1 MEKEIRDMNVK
12 ELKAL
17 AKERGIKRYYWL
29 RKAQLI
35 ESLET
40 ETPPT
45 EAPETEIMEAPEN
58 EIMEAP
64 ENEIMEAPEN
74 EIMEAPENEIME
86 APETEIM
93 EAPETEIMEAPETE
107 IMEAPETEIMEAPE
121 TEIMEAPETEIME
134 APETEIME
142 APETE
147 IMEAPETEIMDEPV
161 PEIMDEPVP
170 EIKKP
175 VLSPDK
181 MENISRVSSL
191 VGLAKKQADL
201 VQKAINKFADWLI
214 NYIPEPIRR
223 TVNTRVEKL
232 KKEIKEIL
240 ENKKKLS
247 RQEVNTTGESSTAQ
261 EVFTNKTEI
270 KLVENGGRVKVYKT
284 TGNLNFDLT
293 DKIMEKITPIIETRT
308 KVIHA
313 FSCVI
318 YRGQGE
324 IIEYS
329 KTFKAPPGTFS
340 SLDDIKE
347 YIRQCE
353 QKRLDLEDAETW
365 SKAYLPATATYNSKG
380 VYEGR
385 VRFTSV
391 STKIILSNEPL
402 LGCGPLPKWLADK
415 KCVYAIDKIDDN
427 LCFWRCLV
435 IHQRIMK
442 GEKRPEEKTNRDA
455 LKLARDFYKRPNLKR
470 ENVCPTRLVDFENIA
485 KQFKVNIR
493 LFEPKRNDDKT
504 AWRLVFGKNQFKK
517 NLPCVDIGLFVY
529 EDHDE
534 KQAEK
539 DNRYLRQ
546 GHCFFIKDIEL
557 LTKTWECVGC
567 RQRFNRHD
575 NYNRHVTGGTC
586 GGGKTKLIC
595 PGEKF
600 ERIMNSTE
608 KVFYGGNKKFSYAA
622 CQWIEKQ
629 SELIGRHIH
638 HALCGH
644 GGEYYVYLYAGK
656 EKDSR
661 AREIPVDGYEPKSNT
676 IFQYHGC
683 KWHGCP
689 CQKRKER
696 NSLEEELIA
705 EERSA
710 DQRYAKTIELE
721 KKMKEQGFKIVSVWE
736 CEKPELKKKR
746 FCKKFRPYP
755 YFIVYDFEAICQKIN
770 EKQTD
775 ELTITAKHIPVSVA
789 INDNLTKKPSFIV
802 EEDPKELIK
811 KFVVE
816 LIKRASEIEETV
828 CLSNSVLGVYKKF
841 NEDDKGEQYG
851 GYLINEARVKLS
863 KETAKSYVNWVKQV
877 PVFGFNSGRYD
888 INMIKEYFVEN
899 LTSLSDVNVAKKESS
914 YMFLSTPNFKF
925 LDIKNFLAPGLS
937 YDAWCRAYGCELQK
951 LAFPYEWFDSFE
963 KLNHIG
969 PVKYEEF
976 YSSLKGGIT
985 ISQEEYQNFCD
996 EFHKRGCVTMKDWL
1010 KEYNLA
1016 DVEPFIEALEKTREQ
1031 YYPDEIDLLKDAVSI
1046 PGISMTYVL
1055 NKALKMKK
1063 KSDPD
1068 LFAPGDPCKCKCKND
1083 CKKVGCEKCKEIRD
1097 NCKICTK
1104 NEAYEMLT
1112 TGMIGGP
1119 SIVFC
1124 RHAEAGVSKIRSHI
1138 YSRSDSKA
1146 GAKLSE
1152 DAKTCRS
1159 VLGLDANSLYLFCSG
1174 QEMPCGKEKV
1184 FKCNPDEQD
1193 EIIQNVLNDG
1203 LFGFFEVDIEVP
1215 EQKRKRFSEFCPLFV
1230 ISEVSED
1237 QIPQHMKDYKI
1248 NTGRKMIK
1256 NNKKLLGVMKAE
1268 KILLYSPLLKWYL
1281 NHGLQVTKIHRYI
1294 SYTSGRPFK
1303 WFPEEVSSARRAAD
1317 LDKNKKQLGDTAKL
1331 KGNSFYGK
1339 MIENLEKHISTKF
1352 TTDEKLIDKIFRSP
1366 FFEDLEE
1373 INAGVFEVR
1382 QRKRQVTI
1390 TRPYQCGIAVY
1401 QLAKLR
1407 MLEFYYD
1414 FLDKFCDR
1422 RDFELIQM
1430 DTDSFYMALSANDF
1444 DDIIKP
1450 EMKELYKEEKKNW
1463 LVTDEY
1469 SKRVPGLFKPEF
1481 QEKRMIALTS
1491 KCYYADSGGDEGIKK
1506 FSCKGV
1512 SRRQNEMN
1520 WERYRKALSGSL
1532 DKARNIGFRKRYN
1545 HIVTYEQS
1553 KLGLSAY
1560 YDKRIVHEDGIHTS
1574 CL

>member
-1 MEKEIRDMNVK
+1 MNVK

-45 EAPETEIMEAPEN
+45 
-58 EIMEAP
+58 
-64 ENEIMEAPEN
+64 
-74 EIMEAPENEIME
+74 E

-134 APETEIME
+134 AP
-142 APETE
+142 
-147 IMEAPETEIMDEPV
+147 
-161 PEIMDEPVP
+161 VP

-175 VLSPDK
+175 VLLPTK
-181 MENISRVSSL
+181 MENISTVSSL

-214 NYIPEPIRR
+214 NYIPAPIRR

-232 KKEIKEIL
+232 KKQIKEIL

-340 SLDDIKE
+340 SLADIKE

-365 SKAYLPATATYNSKG
+365 SKAYLPATATYASKG

-427 LCFWRCLV
+427 LCFWRCLA

-470 ENVCPTRLVDFENIA
+470 GDVKPTRLVDFENIA

-493 LFEPKRNDDKT
+493 LFEPKRNEDKT

-539 DNRYLRQ
+539 DNRYSRQ

-567 RQRFNRHD
+567 RQRFDRHD

-600 ERIMNSTE
+600 ECIMNSTE

-656 EKDSR
+656 EKNSH

-689 CQKRKER
+689 CRKER
-696 NSLEEELIA
+696 NSLEEERIA
-705 EERSA
+705 E
-710 DQRYAKTIELE
+710 QRYTKTIELE

-775 ELTITAKHIPVSVA
+775 ELEITAKHIPVSVA

-802 EEDPKELIK
+802 EEDPKKLIK

-816 LIKRASEIEETV
+816 LLKRARQIEETV
-828 CLSNSVLGVYKKF
+828 WLSNPVLGVYKKF
-841 NEDDKGEQYG
+841 NEDDQGEQYG

-899 LTSLSDVNVAKKESS
+899 LTSLSDVNVAKKENS

-951 LAFPYEWFDSFE
+951 LSFPYEWFDSFK

-1068 LFAPGDPCKCKCKND
+1068 LFAPGEPCKCECSSYD
-1083 CKKVGCEKCKEIRD
+1083 CQKKGCEKCKEIRD
-1097 NCKICTK
+1097 NCEICTK

-1138 YSRSDSKA
+1138 YRE
-1146 GAKLSE
+1146 E

-1159 VLGLDANSLYLFCSG
+1159 VQGLDANSLYLFCSG

-1184 FKCNPDEQD
+1184 FHCDPAEKN
-1193 EIIQNVLNDG
+1193 EIIQNVLNDK

-1230 ISEVSED
+1230 ISEVPED
-1237 QIPQHMKDYKI
+1237 QTPQHMKDYKI

-1256 NNKKLLGVMKAE
+1256 NNKKLLGVMKTE
-1268 KILLYSPLLKWYL
+1268 KILIYSPLLKWYL

-1303 WFPEEVSSARRAAD
+1303 WFPEEVSSARREAD
-1317 LDKNKKQLGDTAKL
+1317 NDKNKKQLGDTAKL

-1352 TTDEKLIDKIFRSP
+1352 TTDEKLIDEIFRSP

-1373 INAGVFEVR
+1373 INEGVFEVR
-1382 QRKRQVTI
+1382 QRKRKVTI

-1401 QLAKLR
+1401 QLAKLK

-1444 DDIIKP
+1444 DEIIKP

-1469 SKRVPGLFKPEF
+1469 SKRVPGLFKAEF
-1481 QEKRMIALTS
+1481 QGKRMIALTS
-1491 KCYYADSGGDEGIKK
+1491 KCYFADSGKDEGVKK

-1512 SRRQNEMN
+1512 SRRQNKMN
-1520 WERYRKALSGSL
+1520 WERYKNALFGSL
-1532 DKARNIGFRKRYN
+1532 DKARNIGFRKRDN

>member
-1 MEKEIRDMNVK
+1 
-12 ELKAL
+12 
-17 AKERGIKRYYWL
+17 
-29 RKAQLI
+29 
-35 ESLET
+35 
-40 ETPPT
+40 
-45 EAPETEIMEAPEN
+45 
-58 EIMEAP
+58 
-64 ENEIMEAPEN
+64 
-74 EIMEAPENEIME
+74 
-86 APETEIM
+86 
-93 EAPETEIMEAPETE
+93 
-107 IMEAPETEIMEAPE
+107 
-121 TEIMEAPETEIME
+121 
-134 APETEIME
+134 
-142 APETE
+142 
-147 IMEAPETEIMDEPV
+147 
-161 PEIMDEPVP
+161 
-170 EIKKP
+170 
-175 VLSPDK
+175 
-181 MENISRVSSL
+181 MENIISYFKKQVDS
-191 VGLAKKQADL
+191 AKKAISKYAGQVINL
-201 VQKAINKFADWLI
+201 V
-214 NYIPEPIRR
+214 PEPIRR
-223 TVNTRVEKL
+223 TVNTFTGNLMTK
-232 KKEIKEIL
+232 INGIF
-240 ENKKKLS
+240 ENKKKLPPNAVEES
-247 RQEVNTTGESSTAQ
+247 SPQQEVVTNKTEIKSTPNETGESSTAK
-261 EVFTNKTEI
+261 EVVTNKTEI

-442 GEKRPEEKTNRDA
+442 GKKRPEEDTNRDA
-455 LKLARDFYKRPNLKR
+455 LKLARDFYRKPNLKR
-470 ENVCPTRLVDFENIA
+470 EYVKPTRLVDFENIA

-493 LFEPKRNDDKT
+493 LFEPVENNDKT
-504 AWRLVFGKNQFKK
+504 VWKLVFGKNQFKK

-529 EDHDE
+529 EDHDA

-539 DNRYLRQ
+539 DNRDSRQ

-557 LTKTWECVGC
+557 LTKLWECSEC
-567 RQRFNRHD
+567 NQRFNDHR
-575 NYNRHVTGGTC
+575 NYNRHLTSGTC
-586 GGGKTKLIC
+586 DGGKTKLLC

-600 ERIMNSTE
+600 EKIMNSSE
-608 KVFYGGNKKFSYAA
+608 KVFYGGNTNFSYAA

-629 SELIGRHIH
+629 SELIGKHIH

-644 GGEYYVYLYAGK
+644 GGEFYAEMLITGEACDK
-656 EKDSR
+656 N
-661 AREIPVDGYEPKSNT
+661 IPVDGYEPESKT
-676 IFQYHGC
+676 IFQYYGC

-689 CQKRKER
+689 CQKER
-696 NSLEEELIA
+696 NSLDEE
-705 EERSA
+705 
-710 DQRYAKTIELE
+710 RYAKTIDLQERME
-721 KKMKEQGFKIVSVWE
+721 DQGFKIVSVWE
-736 CEKPELKKKR
+736 CEKPELKKTR
-746 FCKKFRPYP
+746 FKKEFRPYP
-755 YFIVYDFEAICQKIN
+755 YFIVYDFEAILEKMN
-770 EKQTD
+770 EAQTE
-775 ELTITAKHIPVSVA
+775 ELTITSRHVPVSVA
-789 INDNLTKKPSFIV
+789 INDNLTNEPSFYAG
-802 EEDPKELIK
+802 EDP
-811 KFVVE
+811 
-816 LIKRASEIEETV
+816 A
-828 CLSNSVLGVYKKF
+828 
-841 NEDDKGEQYG
+841 
-851 GYLINEARVKLS
+851 YLINDFMADLVERQEKIADEVRSLYPWPESSTIDESDESEKLIKAEAHLPKKVKNLW
-863 KETAKSYVNWVKQV
+863 KTWVNQV

-888 INMIKEYFVEN
+888 INMIKEYFVKN
-899 LTSLSDVNVAKKESS
+899 LAEISNVNVAKKENS
-914 YMFLSTPNFKF
+914 YMFLSTPKFKF
-925 LDIKNFLAPGLS
+925 LDIKSYLAPGLS
-937 YDAWCRAYGCELQK
+937 YAAWCRAYGTELQK
-951 LAFPYEWFDSFE
+951 LVFPYEWLDSFE
-963 KLNHIG
+963 KLNHKG
-969 PVKYEEF
+969 PVKYEDF
-976 YSSLKGGIT
+976 YSSLKGGET
-985 ISQEEYQNFCD
+985 ISQEQYQNFCE
-996 EFHKRGCVTMKDWL
+996 EFRKRGCETMEDWL
-1010 KEYNLA
+1010 EEYNLA
-1016 DVEPFIEALEKTREQ
+1016 DVKPFINALEKTREQ

-1046 PGISMTYVL
+1046 PGISMNYVL

-1063 KSDPD
+1063 KSEPD
-1068 LFAPGDPCKCKCKND
+1068 LFAPGDPCKCKCKVDCEKFPCEGCKQTRKD
-1083 CKKVGCEKCKEIRD
+1083 CKIH
-1097 NCKICTK
+1097 TK
-1104 NEAYEMLT
+1104 NEAYEILT
-1112 TGMIGGP
+1112 TGMVGGP

-1124 RHAEAGVSKIRSHI
+1124 RYAEAGVSQIRSHI
-1138 YSRSDSKA
+1138 YSRA
-1146 GAKLSE
+1146 
-1152 DAKTCRS
+1152 DAKICRS
-1159 VLGLDANSLYLFCSG
+1159 VQGLDANSLYLFCSG
-1174 QEMPCGKEKV
+1174 QEIPCGKEKV
-1184 FKCNPDEQD
+1184 FHCDPEEKDKL
-1193 EIIQNVLNDG
+1193 IQNVLNDK
-1203 LFGFFEVDIEVP
+1203 LFRFFEVDIEVP
-1215 EQKRKRFSEFCPLFV
+1215 EQKRKRFSEFCPLF
-1230 ISEVSED
+1230 ILDEVPEE
-1237 QIPQHMKDYKI
+1237 QIPQHMKDYQI
-1248 NTGRKMIK
+1248 NTGRKKIK

-1268 KILLYSPLLKWYL
+1268 KILIYSPLLKWYL

-1303 WFPEEVSSARRAAD
+1303 WFPEEVSSARRDAD
-1317 LDKNKKQLGDTAKL
+1317 NDKNKKQLGDTAKL

-1382 QRKRQVTI
+1382 QRKRQETI

-1469 SKRVPGLFKPEF
+1469 SKRVPGLFKAEF
-1481 QEKRMIALTS
+1481 QGKRMIALTS
-1491 KCYYADSGGDEGIKK
+1491 KCYFADSGGEAGAKLGGDEGIKK

-1512 SRRQNEMN
+1512 SRRQNKMN
-1520 WERYRKALSGSL
+1520 WERYRKALFGSL
-1532 DKARNIGFRKRYN
+1532 DKARNIGFRKRDN

>member
-45 EAPETEIMEAPEN
+45 EAPETEIMEAPE
-58 EIMEAP
+58 
-64 ENEIMEAPEN
+64 
-74 EIMEAPENEIME
+74 
-86 APETEIM
+86 TEIM

-121 TEIMEAPETEIME
+121 TEIMEAPETEIMDE
-134 APETEIME
+134 PV
-142 APETE
+142 P
-147 IMEAPETEIMDEPV
+147 EIMDEPV

-493 LFEPKRNDDKT
+493 LFEPKRNEDKT

-656 EKDSR
+656 EKGSR

-746 FCKKFRPYP
+746 FCRKFRPYP

-828 CLSNSVLGVYKKF
+828 WLSNPVLGVYKKF

-851 GYLINEARVKLS
+851 GYLINEAGVKLS

-899 LTSLSDVNVAKKESS
+899 LTSLSDVNVAKKENS

-1055 NKALKMKK
+1055 NKALKIKK

-1068 LFAPGDPCKCKCKND
+1068 LFAPGDPCKCKCKVD
-1083 CKKVGCEKCKEIRD
+1083 CQKKGCEKCKEIRD

-1138 YSRSDSKA
+1138 YRE
-1146 GAKLSE
+1146 E

-1159 VLGLDANSLYLFCSG
+1159 VLGLDSNSLYLFCSG

-1193 EIIQNVLNDG
+1193 EIIQNVLNDE

-1230 ISEVSED
+1230 ISEVSEE

-1303 WFPEEVSSARRAAD
+1303 WFPEEVSSARRDAD
-1317 LDKNKKQLGDTAKL
+1317 QDKNKKQLGDTAKL
-1331 KGNSFYGK
+1331 KGNSFYGQ

-1469 SKRVPGLFKPEF
+1469 SKRVPGLFKAEF
-1481 QEKRMIALTS
+1481 QGKRMIALTS
-1491 KCYYADSGGDEGIKK
+1491 KCYFADSGRDEGIKK

-1512 SRRQNEMN
+1512 SRRQNKMN
-1520 WERYRKALSGSL
+1520 WDRYKNALFGSL
-1532 DKARNIGFRKRYN
+1532 DKARNIGFRKRDN

>member
-1 MEKEIRDMNVK
+1 MEKEIKDMNVK

-45 EAPETEIMEAPEN
+45 EAPENEIMEAPEN

-86 APETEIM
+86 APENEIM
-93 EAPETEIMEAPETE
+93 EAP
-107 IMEAPETEIMEAPE
+107 
-121 TEIMEAPETEIME
+121 
-134 APETEIME
+134 
-142 APETE
+142 
-147 IMEAPETEIMDEPV
+147 V
-161 PEIMDEPVP
+161 PEV
-170 EIKKP
+170 KKP
-175 VLSPDK
+175 VLLPTK
-181 MENISRVSSL
+181 MENISTVSSL

-201 VQKAINKFADWLI
+201 VQKAITKFADWLI
-214 NYIPEPIRR
+214 NYIPAPIRR

-232 KKEIKEIL
+232 KKQIKEIL
-240 ENKKKLS
+240 ENKKKLY

-340 SLDDIKE
+340 SLADIKE

-365 SKAYLPATATYNSKG
+365 SKAYLPATATYASKG

-427 LCFWRCLV
+427 LCLWRCLV

-442 GEKRPEEKTNRDA
+442 GKKRPEEDTNREA
-455 LKLARDFYKRPNLKR
+455 LKLARDFYRIPNLKR
-470 ENVCPTRLVDFENIA
+470 EDVKPTRLVDFENIA

-493 LFEPKRNDDKT
+493 LFEPKRNEDKT
-504 AWRLVFGKNQFKK
+504 EWRLVFGKNQFKK

-534 KQAEK
+534 DEDEK
-539 DNRYLRQ
+539 DNRYSRQ

-644 GGEYYVYLYAGK
+644 GGEYYVHLYAGK
-656 EKDSR
+656 EKNSH

-696 NSLEEELIA
+696 NSLEEEI
-705 EERSA
+705 SA

-775 ELTITAKHIPVSVA
+775 ELEITAKHIPVSVA

-802 EEDPKELIK
+802 EEDPKKLIK

-816 LIKRASEIEETV
+816 LLKRARQIEETV
-828 CLSNSVLGVYKKF
+828 WLSNPVLGVYKKF
-841 NEDDKGEQYG
+841 NEDDQGEQYG
-851 GYLINEARVKLS
+851 GYLINEAMVKLS

-899 LTSLSDVNVAKKESS
+899 LTSLSDVNVAKKENS

-925 LDIKNFLAPGLS
+925 LDIKSYLAPGLS

-951 LAFPYEWFDSFE
+951 LSFPYEWFDSFK

-985 ISQEEYQNFCD
+985 ISQEEYRNFCD

-1068 LFAPGDPCKCKCKND
+1068 LFAPGEPCKCECSSDD
-1083 CKKVGCEKCKEIRD
+1083 CQKKGCEKCKEIRD
-1097 NCKICTK
+1097 NCEICTK

-1138 YSRSDSKA
+1138 YRE
-1146 GAKLSE
+1146 E

-1159 VLGLDANSLYLFCSG
+1159 VQGLDANSLYLFCSG

-1184 FKCNPDEQD
+1184 FHCDPAEKN
-1193 EIIQNVLNDG
+1193 EIIQNVLNDK

-1230 ISEVSED
+1230 ISEVPED

-1256 NNKKLLGVMKAE
+1256 NNKKLLGVMKTE
-1268 KILLYSPLLKWYL
+1268 KILIYSPLLKWYL

-1303 WFPEEVSSARRAAD
+1303 WFPEEVSSARREAD
-1317 LDKNKKQLGDTAKL
+1317 NDKNKKQLGDTAKL

-1339 MIENLEKHISTKF
+1339 MIENL
-1352 TTDEKLIDKIFRSP
+1352 
-1366 FFEDLEE
+1366 
-1373 INAGVFEVR
+1373 
-1382 QRKRQVTI
+1382 
-1390 TRPYQCGIAVY
+1390 
-1401 QLAKLR
+1401 
-1407 MLEFYYD
+1407 
-1414 FLDKFCDR
+1414 
-1422 RDFELIQM
+1422 
-1430 DTDSFYMALSANDF
+1430 
-1444 DDIIKP
+1444 
-1450 EMKELYKEEKKNW
+1450 
-1463 LVTDEY
+1463 
-1469 SKRVPGLFKPEF
+1469 
-1481 QEKRMIALTS
+1481 
-1491 KCYYADSGGDEGIKK
+1491 
-1506 FSCKGV
+1506 
-1512 SRRQNEMN
+1512 
-1520 WERYRKALSGSL
+1520 
-1532 DKARNIGFRKRYN
+1532 
-1545 HIVTYEQS
+1545 
-1553 KLGLSAY
+1553 
-1560 YDKRIVHEDGIHTS
+1560 
-1574 CL
+1574 

>member
-45 EAPETEIMEAPEN
+45 EAPETEIMDEPVP
-58 EIMEAP
+58 EIMDEP
-64 ENEIMEAPEN
+64 VP
-74 EIMEAPENEIME
+74 EIME

-93 EAPETEIMEAPETE
+93 EA
-107 IMEAPETEIMEAPE
+107 
-121 TEIMEAPETEIME
+121 
-134 APETEIME
+134 
-142 APETE
+142 
-147 IMEAPETEIMDEPV
+147 PV

-175 VLSPDK
+175 VLSPTK

-191 VGLAKKQADL
+191 VGLGKKRADL
-201 VQKAINKFADWLI
+201 AKKAINKFAEWLI

-247 RQEVNTTGESSTAQ
+247 QQEVNKTGESSTAK
-261 EVFTNKTEI
+261 EVVTNKTEI

-365 SKAYLPATATYNSKG
+365 SKAYLPATATYASKG

-470 ENVCPTRLVDFENIA
+470 GDIKPTRLVDFENIA

-493 LFEPKRNDDKT
+493 LFEPRENEDKT

-586 GGGKTKLIC
+586 SGGKTKLIC

-689 CQKRKER
+689 CRKER

-705 EERSA
+705 E
-710 DQRYAKTIELE
+710 QRYAKTIELE

-755 YFIVYDFEAICQKIN
+755 YFIVDDFEAICQKIN

-775 ELTITAKHIPVSVA
+775 ELEITAKHIPVSVA
-789 INDNLTKKPSFIV
+789 INDNLTKKTF
-802 EEDPKELIK
+802 
-811 KFVVE
+811 FY
-816 LIKRASEIEETV
+816 
-828 CLSNSVLGVYKKF
+828 C
-841 NEDDKGEQYG
+841 
-851 GYLINEARVKLS
+851 
-863 KETAKSYVNWVKQV
+863 
-877 PVFGFNSGRYD
+877 GR
-888 INMIKEYFVEN
+888 
-899 LTSLSDVNVAKKESS
+899 
-914 YMFLSTPNFKF
+914 
-925 LDIKNFLAPGLS
+925 
-937 YDAWCRAYGCELQK
+937 
-951 LAFPYEWFDSFE
+951 
-963 KLNHIG
+963 
-969 PVKYEEF
+969 
-976 YSSLKGGIT
+976 
-985 ISQEEYQNFCD
+985 
-996 EFHKRGCVTMKDWL
+996 
-1010 KEYNLA
+1010 
-1016 DVEPFIEALEKTREQ
+1016 
-1031 YYPDEIDLLKDAVSI
+1031 
-1046 PGISMTYVL
+1046 
-1055 NKALKMKK
+1055 
-1063 KSDPD
+1063 
-1068 LFAPGDPCKCKCKND
+1068 
-1083 CKKVGCEKCKEIRD
+1083 
-1097 NCKICTK
+1097 
-1104 NEAYEMLT
+1104 
-1112 TGMIGGP
+1112 
-1119 SIVFC
+1119 
-1124 RHAEAGVSKIRSHI
+1124 
-1138 YSRSDSKA
+1138 
-1146 GAKLSE
+1146 
-1152 DAKTCRS
+1152 
-1159 VLGLDANSLYLFCSG
+1159 
-1174 QEMPCGKEKV
+1174 
-1184 FKCNPDEQD
+1184 
-1193 EIIQNVLNDG
+1193 
-1203 LFGFFEVDIEVP
+1203 
-1215 EQKRKRFSEFCPLFV
+1215 
-1230 ISEVSED
+1230 
-1237 QIPQHMKDYKI
+1237 
-1248 NTGRKMIK
+1248 
-1256 NNKKLLGVMKAE
+1256 
-1268 KILLYSPLLKWYL
+1268 
-1281 NHGLQVTKIHRYI
+1281 
-1294 SYTSGRPFK
+1294 RP
-1303 WFPEEVSSARRAAD
+1303 
-1317 LDKNKKQLGDTAKL
+1317 
-1331 KGNSFYGK
+1331 
-1339 MIENLEKHISTKF
+1339 
-1352 TTDEKLIDKIFRSP
+1352 
-1366 FFEDLEE
+1366 
-1373 INAGVFEVR
+1373 
-1382 QRKRQVTI
+1382 
-1390 TRPYQCGIAVY
+1390 
-1401 QLAKLR
+1401 
-1407 MLEFYYD
+1407 
-1414 FLDKFCDR
+1414 
-1422 RDFELIQM
+1422 
-1430 DTDSFYMALSANDF
+1430 
-1444 DDIIKP
+1444 
-1450 EMKELYKEEKKNW
+1450 
-1463 LVTDEY
+1463 
-1469 SKRVPGLFKPEF
+1469 
-1481 QEKRMIALTS
+1481 
-1491 KCYYADSGGDEGIKK
+1491 
-1506 FSCKGV
+1506 
-1512 SRRQNEMN
+1512 
-1520 WERYRKALSGSL
+1520 
-1532 DKARNIGFRKRYN
+1532 
-1545 HIVTYEQS
+1545 
-1553 KLGLSAY
+1553 
-1560 YDKRIVHEDGIHTS
+1560 
-1574 CL
+1574 

>member
-1 MEKEIRDMNVK
+1 MENKIRDMNVK

-45 EAPETEIMEAPEN
+45 EAPEN

-64 ENEIMEAPEN
+64 ET

-86 APETEIM
+86 APETEIT
-93 EAPETEIMEAPETE
+93 EAPETEIMEA
-107 IMEAPETEIMEAPE
+107 
-121 TEIMEAPETEIME
+121 
-134 APETEIME
+134 
-142 APETE
+142 
-147 IMEAPETEIMDEPV
+147 
-161 PEIMDEPVP
+161 PVP

-175 VLSPDK
+175 VLSPTK
-181 MENISRVSSL
+181 MENISTVSSL

-214 NYIPEPIRR
+214 NYIPAPIRR

-232 KKEIKEIL
+232 KKQIKEIL

-270 KLVENGGRVKVYKT
+270 KLDENGGRVKVYKT

-340 SLDDIKE
+340 SLADIKE

-365 SKAYLPATATYNSKG
+365 SKAYLPATATFNSKG

-427 LCFWRCLV
+427 LCLWRCLV

-442 GEKRPEEKTNRDA
+442 GKKRPEEDTNREA
-455 LKLARDFYKRPNLKR
+455 LKLARDFYRIPNLKR
-470 ENVCPTRLVDFENIA
+470 EDVKPTRLVDFENIA

-493 LFEPKRNDDKT
+493 LFEPKRNEDKT
-504 AWRLVFGKNQFKK
+504 EWRLVFGKNQFKK

-534 KQAEK
+534 DEDEE
-539 DNRYLRQ
+539 DNRYSRQ

-567 RQRFNRHD
+567 RQRFNGHD

-656 EKDSR
+656 EKNSH

-696 NSLEEELIA
+696 NSLEEALIA
-705 EERSA
+705 EERIA
-710 DQRYAKTIELE
+710 EQRYAKTIELE

-775 ELTITAKHIPVSVA
+775 ELEITAKHIPVSVA

-802 EEDPKELIK
+802 EEDPKKLIK

-816 LIKRASEIEETV
+816 LLKRARQIEETV
-828 CLSNSVLGVYKKF
+828 WLSNPVLGVYKKF
-841 NEDDKGEQYG
+841 NEDDQGEQYG
-851 GYLINEARVKLS
+851 GYLINEAMVKLS

-899 LTSLSDVNVAKKESS
+899 LTSLSDVNVAKKENS

-925 LDIKNFLAPGLS
+925 LDIKSYLAPGLS

-951 LAFPYEWFDSFE
+951 LSFPYEWFDSFK

-985 ISQEEYQNFCD
+985 ISQEEYRNFCD

-1068 LFAPGDPCKCKCKND
+1068 LFAPGEPCKCECSSDD
-1083 CKKVGCEKCKEIRD
+1083 CQKKGCEKCKEIRD
-1097 NCKICTK
+1097 NCEICTK

-1138 YSRSDSKA
+1138 YRE
-1146 GAKLSE
+1146 E

-1159 VLGLDANSLYLFCSG
+1159 VQGLDANSLYLFCSG

-1184 FKCNPDEQD
+1184 FHCDPAEKN
-1193 EIIQNVLNDG
+1193 EIIQNVLNDK

-1230 ISEVSED
+1230 ISEVPED

-1256 NNKKLLGVMKAE
+1256 NNKKLLGVMKTE
-1268 KILLYSPLLKWYL
+1268 KILIYSPLLKWYL

-1303 WFPEEVSSARRAAD
+1303 WFPEEVSSARREAD
-1317 LDKNKKQLGDTAKL
+1317 NDKNKKQLGDTAKL

-1373 INAGVFEVR
+1373 IN
-1382 QRKRQVTI
+1382 
-1390 TRPYQCGIAVY
+1390 
-1401 QLAKLR
+1401 
-1407 MLEFYYD
+1407 
-1414 FLDKFCDR
+1414 
-1422 RDFELIQM
+1422 
-1430 DTDSFYMALSANDF
+1430 
-1444 DDIIKP
+1444 
-1450 EMKELYKEEKKNW
+1450 
-1463 LVTDEY
+1463 
-1469 SKRVPGLFKPEF
+1469 
-1481 QEKRMIALTS
+1481 
-1491 KCYYADSGGDEGIKK
+1491 EG
-1506 FSCKGV
+1506 
-1512 SRRQNEMN
+1512 
-1520 WERYRKALSGSL
+1520 
-1532 DKARNIGFRKRYN
+1532 
-1545 HIVTYEQS
+1545 
-1553 KLGLSAY
+1553 
-1560 YDKRIVHEDGIHTS
+1560 RI
-1574 CL
+1574 

>member
-29 RKAQLI
+29 RKAQLL

-45 EAPETEIMEAPEN
+45 
-58 EIMEAP
+58 
-64 ENEIMEAPEN
+64 EAPEN

-93 EAPETEIMEAPETE
+93 EAPETEITEAPETE
-107 IMEAPETEIMEAPE
+107 IMEAPETEIMEAP
-121 TEIMEAPETEIME
+121 
-134 APETEIME
+134 
-142 APETE
+142 
-147 IMEAPETEIMDEPV
+147 
-161 PEIMDEPVP
+161 VP

-175 VLSPDK
+175 VLLPTK
-181 MENISRVSSL
+181 MENISTVSSL

-214 NYIPEPIRR
+214 NYIPAPIRR

-232 KKEIKEIL
+232 KKQIKEIL

-365 SKAYLPATATYNSKG
+365 SKAYLPATATFNSKG

-427 LCFWRCLV
+427 LCLWRCLV

-442 GEKRPEEKTNRDA
+442 GKKRPEEDTNREA
-455 LKLARDFYKRPNLKR
+455 LKLARDFYRIPNLKR
-470 ENVCPTRLVDFENIA
+470 EDVKPTRLVDFENIA

-493 LFEPKRNDDKT
+493 LFEPAKESETAKESKTEEESKTAKESKT

-534 KQAEK
+534 DEDEK
-539 DNRYLRQ
+539 DNRYSRQ

-629 SELIGRHIH
+629 SELTGRHIH

-644 GGEYYVYLYAGK
+644 GGEYYVHLYAGK
-656 EKDSR
+656 EKNSH

-696 NSLEEELIA
+696 NSLEEEI
-705 EERSA
+705 SA

-775 ELTITAKHIPVSVA
+775 ELEITAKHIPVSVA

-802 EEDPKELIK
+802 EEDPKKLNK

-816 LIKRASEIEETV
+816 LLKRAREIEEKV
-828 CLSNSVLGVYKKF
+828 ESANYVLGVRRKM
-841 NEDDKGEQYG
+841 NEDDQGDQYG
-851 GYLINEARVKLS
+851 GYLINEASVKLS

-899 LTSLSDVNVAKKESS
+899 LTSLSDVNVAKKENS

-951 LAFPYEWFDSFE
+951 LAFPYEWFDSFK

-996 EFHKRGCVTMKDWL
+996 EFHKRGCVTMKDLL

-1055 NKALKMKK
+1055 NKALKRKK
-1063 KSDPD
+1063 YSEPD
-1068 LFAPGDPCKCKCKND
+1068 LFAPGEPCKCECSSDD
-1083 CKKVGCEKCKEIRD
+1083 CQKKGCEKCKEIRD
-1097 NCKICTK
+1097 NCEICTK

-1138 YSRSDSKA
+1138 YSE
-1146 GAKLSE
+1146 E

-1159 VLGLDANSLYLFCSG
+1159 VQGLDANSLYLFCSG

-1184 FKCNPDEQD
+1184 FKCNPEEKN
-1193 EIIQNVLNDG
+1193 EIIQNVLNDK
-1203 LFGFFEVDIEVP
+1203 LFGFSEVDIEVP

-1230 ISEVSED
+1230 ISEVPEE

-1248 NTGRKMIK
+1248 NTGRKKIK
-1256 NNKKLLGVMKAE
+1256 NNKKLLGVMKTE

-1281 NHGLQVTKIHRYI
+1281 NHGLKVTKIHRYI

-1303 WFPEEVSSARRAAD
+1303 WFPEEVSSARRDAD
-1317 LDKNKKQLGDTAKL
+1317 NDKNKKQLGDTAKL

-1373 INAGVFEVR
+1373 INEGVFEVR
-1382 QRKRQVTI
+1382 QRKKQVTI

-1444 DDIIKP
+1444 DEIIKP

-1469 SKRVPGLFKPEF
+1469 SKRVPGLFKAEF
-1481 QEKRMIALTS
+1481 QGKRMIALTS
-1491 KCYYADSGGDEGIKK
+1491 KCYFADNGKDEGVKK

-1512 SRRQNEMN
+1512 NRRQNKMN
-1520 WERYRKALSGSL
+1520 WERYKNALFGSL
-1532 DKARNIGFRKRYN
+1532 DKARNIGFRKRDN

>member
-1 MEKEIRDMNVK
+1 MNVK

-45 EAPETEIMEAPEN
+45 EAPETEIMEAAET
-58 EIMEAP
+58 EIMEA
-64 ENEIMEAPEN
+64 A
-74 EIMEAPENEIME
+74 
-86 APETEIM
+86 ETEIM

-107 IMEAPETEIMEAPE
+107 IMEAPVPEIMDEPVPEIMEA
-121 TEIMEAPETEIME
+121 
-134 APETEIME
+134 
-142 APETE
+142 
-147 IMEAPETEIMDEPV
+147 PV

-201 VQKAINKFADWLI
+201 VKKAINKFADWLI

-247 RQEVNTTGESSTAQ
+247 QQEVNKTGESSTAK
-261 EVFTNKTEI
+261 EVVTNKTEI

-365 SKAYLPATATYNSKG
+365 SKAYLPATATYASKG

-470 ENVCPTRLVDFENIA
+470 GDVKPTRLVDFENIA

-493 LFEPKRNDDKT
+493 LFEPRENKDKT

-557 LTKTWECVGC
+557 LTKTWECFGC
-567 RQRFNRHD
+567 RQRFNKHD

-661 AREIPVDGYEPKSNT
+661 AREIPVDGYEPESNT

-689 CQKRKER
+689 RRKRKER
-696 NSLEEELIA
+696 NSLEEELRPLGQGEALIA
-705 EERSA
+705 E
-710 DQRYAKTIELE
+710 QRYAKTIELE

-775 ELTITAKHIPVSVA
+775 ELEITAKHIPVSVA

-802 EEDPKELIK
+802 EEDPKGLNK

-816 LIKRASEIEETV
+816 LLKRASEIEEKV
-828 CLSNSVLGVYKKF
+828 GSANYVLGVRRKF
-841 NEDDKGEQYG
+841 NQDDKGDQYG
-851 GYLINEARVKLS
+851 DYLINEERVKLS

-888 INMIKEYFVEN
+888 INMIKEYFVKN
-899 LTSLSDVNVAKKESS
+899 LTSLSDVNVAKKENS

-937 YDAWCRAYGCELQK
+937 YDA
-951 LAFPYEWFDSFE
+951 
-963 KLNHIG
+963 
-969 PVKYEEF
+969 
-976 YSSLKGGIT
+976 
-985 ISQEEYQNFCD
+985 
-996 EFHKRGCVTMKDWL
+996 
-1010 KEYNLA
+1010 
-1016 DVEPFIEALEKTREQ
+1016 
-1031 YYPDEIDLLKDAVSI
+1031 
-1046 PGISMTYVL
+1046 
-1055 NKALKMKK
+1055 
-1063 KSDPD
+1063 
-1068 LFAPGDPCKCKCKND
+1068 
-1083 CKKVGCEKCKEIRD
+1083 
-1097 NCKICTK
+1097 
-1104 NEAYEMLT
+1104 
-1112 TGMIGGP
+1112 
-1119 SIVFC
+1119 
-1124 RHAEAGVSKIRSHI
+1124 
-1138 YSRSDSKA
+1138 
-1146 GAKLSE
+1146 
-1152 DAKTCRS
+1152 
-1159 VLGLDANSLYLFCSG
+1159 
-1174 QEMPCGKEKV
+1174 
-1184 FKCNPDEQD
+1184 
-1193 EIIQNVLNDG
+1193 
-1203 LFGFFEVDIEVP
+1203 
-1215 EQKRKRFSEFCPLFV
+1215 
-1230 ISEVSED
+1230 
-1237 QIPQHMKDYKI
+1237 
-1248 NTGRKMIK
+1248 
-1256 NNKKLLGVMKAE
+1256 
-1268 KILLYSPLLKWYL
+1268 
-1281 NHGLQVTKIHRYI
+1281 
-1294 SYTSGRPFK
+1294 
-1303 WFPEEVSSARRAAD
+1303 
-1317 LDKNKKQLGDTAKL
+1317 
-1331 KGNSFYGK
+1331 
-1339 MIENLEKHISTKF
+1339 
-1352 TTDEKLIDKIFRSP
+1352 
-1366 FFEDLEE
+1366 
-1373 INAGVFEVR
+1373 
-1382 QRKRQVTI
+1382 
-1390 TRPYQCGIAVY
+1390 
-1401 QLAKLR
+1401 
-1407 MLEFYYD
+1407 
-1414 FLDKFCDR
+1414 
-1422 RDFELIQM
+1422 
-1430 DTDSFYMALSANDF
+1430 
-1444 DDIIKP
+1444 
-1450 EMKELYKEEKKNW
+1450 
-1463 LVTDEY
+1463 
-1469 SKRVPGLFKPEF
+1469 
-1481 QEKRMIALTS
+1481 
-1491 KCYYADSGGDEGIKK
+1491 
-1506 FSCKGV
+1506 
-1512 SRRQNEMN
+1512 
-1520 WERYRKALSGSL
+1520 
-1532 DKARNIGFRKRYN
+1532 
-1545 HIVTYEQS
+1545 
-1553 KLGLSAY
+1553 
-1560 YDKRIVHEDGIHTS
+1560 
-1574 CL
+1574 

>member
-1 MEKEIRDMNVK
+1 
-12 ELKAL
+12 
-17 AKERGIKRYYWL
+17 
-29 RKAQLI
+29 
-35 ESLET
+35 
-40 ETPPT
+40 
-45 EAPETEIMEAPEN
+45 
-58 EIMEAP
+58 
-64 ENEIMEAPEN
+64 
-74 EIMEAPENEIME
+74 
-86 APETEIM
+86 
-93 EAPETEIMEAPETE
+93 
-107 IMEAPETEIMEAPE
+107 
-121 TEIMEAPETEIME
+121 
-134 APETEIME
+134 
-142 APETE
+142 
-147 IMEAPETEIMDEPV
+147 
-161 PEIMDEPVP
+161 
-170 EIKKP
+170 
-175 VLSPDK
+175 
-181 MENISRVSSL
+181 MENIISYFKKQVDS
-191 VGLAKKQADL
+191 AKKAISKYAGQVINL
-201 VQKAINKFADWLI
+201 V
-214 NYIPEPIRR
+214 PEPIRR
-223 TVNTRVEKL
+223 TVNTFTGNLMTK
-232 KKEIKEIL
+232 INGIF
-240 ENKKKLS
+240 ENKKKLPS
-247 RQEVNTTGESSTAQ
+247 NAVEESSPQQEVVTNKTEIKSTPNETGESSAPQ
-261 EVFTNKTEI
+261 EVVTNKTEI

-293 DKIMEKITPIIETRT
+293 DIIMEKITPIIETRT

-329 KTFKAPPGTFS
+329 KTFKAPSGTFS
-340 SLDDIKE
+340 SLADIKE

-353 QKRLDLEDAETW
+353 QKCLDLEDAETW
-365 SKAYLPATATYNSKG
+365 SKAYLPATATYASKG

-415 KCVYAIDKIDDN
+415 KCIYAIDKINDN
-427 LCFWRCLV
+427 LCFWRCLA
-435 IHQRIMK
+435 IHQRTMK
-442 GEKRPEEKTNRDA
+442 GKKRPEEDTNREA
-455 LKLARDFYKRPNLKR
+455 LKLARDFYRKPNIKR
-470 ENVCPTRLVDFENIA
+470 EDVKPTRLVDFENIA

-493 LFEPKRNDDKT
+493 LFELAEESKT
-504 AWRLVFGKNQFKK
+504 VWKLVFGKNQFKK

-529 EDHDE
+529 GDYDEDEDE
-534 KQAEK
+534 E
-539 DNRYLRQ
+539 DNENPRR

-557 LTKTWECVGC
+557 LAKLWECAGC
-567 RQRFNRHD
+567 KQRFNRHD

-595 PGEKF
+595 PGTKF
-600 ERIMNSTE
+600 RRIMNSSE
-608 KVFYGGNKKFSYAA
+608 KVFYGENTNFSYAA

-629 SELIGRHIH
+629 SELIGKHIH

-644 GGEYYVYLYAGK
+644 GGEFSVKIGGK
-656 EKDSR
+656 K
-661 AREIPVDGYEPKSNT
+661 IFVDGYEPKTRT

-689 CQKRKER
+689 CQKER
-696 NSLEEELIA
+696 NSLDEKKY
-705 EERSA
+705 S
-710 DQRYAKTIELE
+710 KTIKLQE
-721 KKMKEQGFKIVSVWE
+721 KMKEQGFKLFSVWE
-736 CEKPELKKKR
+736 CEKPELKKMELEKE
-746 FCKKFRPYP
+746 FRPYP
-755 YFIVYDFEAICQKIN
+755 YFIVYDFEALHKKMDEI
-770 EKQTD
+770 QTE
-775 ELTITAKHIPVSVA
+775 ELVITSRHVPVSVA
-789 INDNLTKKPSFIV
+789 INDNLTNEPVFIV
-802 EEDPKELIK
+802 DQDPGNLINSFMEELKKRQIKIAQMVECLYPQPESDDGKEKKEDPIW
-811 KFVVE
+811 
-816 LIKRASEIEETV
+816 R
-828 CLSNSVLGVYKKF
+828 
-841 NEDDKGEQYG
+841 
-851 GYLINEARVKLS
+851 
-863 KETAKSYVNWVKQV
+863 NWVNQV

-888 INMIKEYFVEN
+888 INMIKEYFVKN
-899 LTSLSDVNVAKKESS
+899 LAIISDVNVAKKENS
-914 YMFLSTPNFKF
+914 YMFLSTSNFKF
-925 LDIKNFLAPGLS
+925 LDIKNYLAPGLS

-963 KLNHIG
+963 KLNHKG

-996 EFHKRGCVTMKDWL
+996 EFSKRGCVTMKDWL

-1016 DVEPFIEALEKTREQ
+1016 DVTPFIEALEKTREQ

-1046 PGISMTYVL
+1046 PGISMMYVL
-1055 NKALKMKK
+1055 NEALKRKK
-1063 KSDPD
+1063 YSEPD
-1068 LFAPGDPCKCKCKND
+1068 LFAPGEPCKCECSSDD
-1083 CKKVGCEKCKEIRD
+1083 CGKTEGCEKCKEIRD

-1104 NEAYEMLT
+1104 NEAYEMLK
-1112 TGMIGGP
+1112 TGMKGGP

-1124 RHAEAGVSKIRSHI
+1124 RYGEAGVSKIRSHI
-1138 YSRSDSKA
+1138 YSEK
-1146 GAKLSE
+1146 
-1152 DAKTCRS
+1152 AKTCRS
-1159 VLGLDANSLYLFCSG
+1159 VHGLDSNSLYLFCSG

-1184 FKCNPDEQD
+1184 FKCNPGEKN
-1193 EIIQNVLNDG
+1193 EIIQNVLNDK

-1230 ISEVSED
+1230 ISEVPED

-1256 NNKKLLGVMKAE
+1256 NNKKLLGVMKTE

-1317 LDKNKKQLGDTAKL
+1317 KDKNKKQLGDTAKL

-1339 MIENLEKHISTKF
+1339 MIENLEKHMNTKF
-1352 TTDEKLIDKIFRSP
+1352 TTNEKLIDNIFRSP

-1373 INAGVFEVR
+1373 INEGVFEVR
-1382 QRKRQVTI
+1382 QRKKQVTI

-1444 DDIIKP
+1444 DEIIKP

-1469 SKRVPGLFKPEF
+1469 SKRVPGLFKAEF
-1481 QEKRMIALTS
+1481 QGKRMIALTS
-1491 KCYYADSGGDEGIKK
+1491 KCYFVDSGGDEGIKK

-1512 SRRQNEMN
+1512 SRRQNKMN
-1520 WERYRKALSGSL
+1520 WERYRKALFGSL
-1532 DKARNIGFRKRYN
+1532 DKARNIGFRKRDN

>member
-1 MEKEIRDMNVK
+1 
-12 ELKAL
+12 
-17 AKERGIKRYYWL
+17 
-29 RKAQLI
+29 
-35 ESLET
+35 
-40 ETPPT
+40 
-45 EAPETEIMEAPEN
+45 
-58 EIMEAP
+58 
-64 ENEIMEAPEN
+64 
-74 EIMEAPENEIME
+74 
-86 APETEIM
+86 
-93 EAPETEIMEAPETE
+93 
-107 IMEAPETEIMEAPE
+107 
-121 TEIMEAPETEIME
+121 
-134 APETEIME
+134 
-142 APETE
+142 
-147 IMEAPETEIMDEPV
+147 
-161 PEIMDEPVP
+161 
-170 EIKKP
+170 
-175 VLSPDK
+175 
-181 MENISRVSSL
+181 MENIISSL
-191 VGLAKKQADL
+191 ARFTKKQVDS
-201 VQKAINKFADWLI
+201 VKKAITQYAGQVI
-214 NYIPEPIRR
+214 NLVPEPIRR
-223 TVNTRVEKL
+223 TVNTFTGNLITK
-232 KKEIKEIL
+232 INGIF
-240 ENKKKLS
+240 ENKKKLPS
-247 RQEVNTTGESSTAQ
+247 NAVEESSPQQEVVTNKTEIKSTPNETGESSTAQ

-270 KLVENGGRVKVYKT
+270 KLDENGGRVKVYKT

-340 SLDDIKE
+340 SLADIKE

-365 SKAYLPATATYNSKG
+365 SKAYLPATATFNSKG

-385 VRFTSV
+385 VRFISV

-427 LCFWRCLV
+427 LCLWRCLV

-442 GEKRPEEKTNRDA
+442 GKKRPEEDTNREA
-455 LKLARDFYKRPNLKR
+455 LKLARDFYRIPNLKR
-470 ENVCPTRLVDFENIA
+470 EDVKPTRLVDFENIA

-493 LFEPKRNDDKT
+493 LFEPAKESETAKESKTEEESKTAKESKT

-534 KQAEK
+534 EPAEENK
-539 DNRYLRQ
+539 RYSRQ

-656 EKDSR
+656 EKNSH

-696 NSLEEELIA
+696 NSLEEE
-705 EERSA
+705 RSA
-710 DQRYAKTIELE
+710 EQRYAKTIELE

-775 ELTITAKHIPVSVA
+775 ELEITAKHIPVSVA

-802 EEDPKELIK
+802 EEDPKKLNK

-816 LIKRASEIEETV
+816 LLKRARQIEESV
-828 CLSNSVLGVYKKF
+828 WLSNPVLGVRRKM
-841 NEDDKGEQYG
+841 NEDDQGDQYG
-851 GYLINEARVKLS
+851 GYLINEASVKLS

-899 LTSLSDVNVAKKESS
+899 LTSLSDVNVAKKENS

-1068 LFAPGDPCKCKCKND
+1068 LFAPGEPCKCECSSDD
-1083 CKKVGCEKCKEIRD
+1083 CQKKGCEKCKEIRD
-1097 NCKICTK
+1097 NCEICTK

-1138 YSRSDSKA
+1138 YRE
-1146 GAKLSE
+1146 E
-1152 DAKTCRS
+1152 DAKICRS
-1159 VLGLDANSLYLFCSG
+1159 VQGLDANSLYLFCSG

-1184 FKCNPDEQD
+1184 FHCDPEEKN
-1193 EIIQNVLNDG
+1193 EIIKNVLNDK

-1230 ISEVSED
+1230 ISEVPED

-1256 NNKKLLGVMKAE
+1256 NNKKLLGVMKTE

-1294 SYTSGRPFK
+1294 SYISGRPFK
-1303 WFPEEVSSARRAAD
+1303 WFPEEVSSARREAD
-1317 LDKNKKQLGDTAKL
+1317 NDKNKKQLGDTAKL

-1444 DDIIKP
+1444 DEIIKP

-1469 SKRVPGLFKPEF
+1469 SKRVPGLFKAEF
-1481 QEKRMIALTS
+1481 QGKRMIALTS
-1491 KCYYADSGGDEGIKK
+1491 KCYFADNGKEEGVKK

-1512 SRRQNEMN
+1512 SRRQNKMN
-1520 WERYRKALSGSL
+1520 WERYKNALFGSL
-1532 DKARNIGFRKRYN
+1532 DKARNISFRKRDN

>member
-1 MEKEIRDMNVK
+1 
-12 ELKAL
+12 
-17 AKERGIKRYYWL
+17 
-29 RKAQLI
+29 
-35 ESLET
+35 
-40 ETPPT
+40 
-45 EAPETEIMEAPEN
+45 
-58 EIMEAP
+58 
-64 ENEIMEAPEN
+64 
-74 EIMEAPENEIME
+74 
-86 APETEIM
+86 
-93 EAPETEIMEAPETE
+93 
-107 IMEAPETEIMEAPE
+107 
-121 TEIMEAPETEIME
+121 
-134 APETEIME
+134 
-142 APETE
+142 
-147 IMEAPETEIMDEPV
+147 
-161 PEIMDEPVP
+161 
-170 EIKKP
+170 
-175 VLSPDK
+175 
-181 MENISRVSSL
+181 MENIISSL
-191 VGLAKKQADL
+191 ARFTKKQVDS
-201 VQKAINKFADWLI
+201 VKKAISKYAGQVI
-214 NYIPEPIRR
+214 NLVPEPIRR
-223 TVNTRVEKL
+223 TVNTVTGNLMTK
-232 KKEIKEIL
+232 INGIF
-240 ENKKKLS
+240 ENKKKLPPNAVEES
-247 RQEVNTTGESSTAQ
+247 SPQQEVVTNKTEIKSTPNETGESSTAQ

-284 TGNLNFDLT
+284 TGNLNLDLT

-353 QKRLDLEDAETW
+353 QKRLDLEDVETW
-365 SKAYLPATATYNSKG
+365 SKAYLPATATFNSKG

-427 LCFWRCLV
+427 LCLWRCLV

-442 GEKRPEEKTNRDA
+442 GKKRPEEDTNREA
-455 LKLARDFYKRPNLKR
+455 LKLARDFYRIPNLKR
-470 ENVCPTRLVDFENIA
+470 EDVKPTRLVDFENIA

-493 LFEPKRNDDKT
+493 LFEPAKESKTEEESKT

-529 EDHDE
+529 EDHEEDE
-534 KQAEK
+534 DEK
-539 DNRYLRQ
+539 DNRYSRQ

-575 NYNRHVTGGTC
+575 NYNRHITGGTC

-629 SELIGRHIH
+629 SELTGRHIH

-644 GGEYYVYLYAGK
+644 GGEYYVHLYAGK
-656 EKDSR
+656 EKNSH

-696 NSLEEELIA
+696 NSLEEE
-705 EERSA
+705 RSA

-721 KKMKEQGFKIVSVWE
+721 KKMKEQGFKIISVWE

-775 ELTITAKHIPVSVA
+775 ELEITAKHIPVSVA

-802 EEDPKELIK
+802 EEDPKKLNK

-816 LIKRASEIEETV
+816 LLKRARQIEEKV
-828 CLSNSVLGVYKKF
+828 ESANYVLGVRRKM
-841 NEDDKGEQYG
+841 NEDDQGEQYG
-851 GYLINEARVKLS
+851 GYLINEATVKLS

-899 LTSLSDVNVAKKESS
+899 LTSLSDVNVAKKENS

-951 LAFPYEWFDSFE
+951 LAFPYEWFDSFQ

-996 EFHKRGCVTMKDWL
+996 EFRKRGCVTMKDWL

-1068 LFAPGDPCKCKCKND
+1068 LFAPGEPCKCECSSDD
-1083 CKKVGCEKCKEIRD
+1083 CPKKGCEKCKEIRD
-1097 NCKICTK
+1097 NCEICTK
-1104 NEAYEMLT
+1104 NEAYEILT
-1112 TGMIGGP
+1112 KGMVGGP

-1138 YSRSDSKA
+1138 YRE
-1146 GAKLSE
+1146 E

-1159 VLGLDANSLYLFCSG
+1159 VQGLDANSLYLFCSG

-1184 FKCNPDEQD
+1184 FKCNPEEKN
-1193 EIIQNVLNDG
+1193 EIIQNVLNDK

-1230 ISEVSED
+1230 ISEVPEE

-1256 NNKKLLGVMKAE
+1256 NNKKLLGVMKTE

-1303 WFPEEVSSARRAAD
+1303 WFPEEVSSARREAD
-1317 LDKNKKQLGDTAKL
+1317 NDKNKKQLGDTAKL

-1339 MIENLEKHISTKF
+1339 MIENLEKHISTRF
-1352 TTDEKLIDKIFRSP
+1352 TTDEKLIDNIFRSP

-1373 INAGVFEVR
+1373 INEGVFEVR
-1382 QRKRQVTI
+1382 QRKKQVTI

-1444 DDIIKP
+1444 DEIIKP

-1469 SKRVPGLFKPEF
+1469 SKRVPGLFKAEF
-1481 QEKRMIALTS
+1481 QGKRMIALTS
-1491 KCYYADSGGDEGIKK
+1491 KCYFADSGKDEGVKK

-1512 SRRQNEMN
+1512 SRRQNKMN
-1520 WERYRKALSGSL
+1520 WERYKNALFGSF
-1532 DKARNIGFRKRYN
+1532 DKARNIGFRKRDN

>member
-1 MEKEIRDMNVK
+1 M
-12 ELKAL
+12 
-17 AKERGIKRYYWL
+17 
-29 RKAQLI
+29 
-35 ESLET
+35 
-40 ETPPT
+40 
-45 EAPETEIMEAPEN
+45 
-58 EIMEAP
+58 
-64 ENEIMEAPEN
+64 
-74 EIMEAPENEIME
+74 
-86 APETEIM
+86 
-93 EAPETEIMEAPETE
+93 
-107 IMEAPETEIMEAPE
+107 
-121 TEIMEAPETEIME
+121 
-134 APETEIME
+134 
-142 APETE
+142 
-147 IMEAPETEIMDEPV
+147 
-161 PEIMDEPVP
+161 
-170 EIKKP
+170 
-175 VLSPDK
+175 
-181 MENISRVSSL
+181 
-191 VGLAKKQADL
+191 
-201 VQKAINKFADWLI
+201 
-214 NYIPEPIRR
+214 
-223 TVNTRVEKL
+223 
-232 KKEIKEIL
+232 
-240 ENKKKLS
+240 
-247 RQEVNTTGESSTAQ
+247 
-261 EVFTNKTEI
+261 
-270 KLVENGGRVKVYKT
+270 
-284 TGNLNFDLT
+284 
-293 DKIMEKITPIIETRT
+293 
-308 KVIHA
+308 
-313 FSCVI
+313 
-318 YRGQGE
+318 
-324 IIEYS
+324 
-329 KTFKAPPGTFS
+329 
-340 SLDDIKE
+340 
-347 YIRQCE
+347 
-353 QKRLDLEDAETW
+353 
-365 SKAYLPATATYNSKG
+365 
-380 VYEGR
+380 
-385 VRFTSV
+385 
-391 STKIILSNEPL
+391 
-402 LGCGPLPKWLADK
+402 
-415 KCVYAIDKIDDN
+415 
-427 LCFWRCLV
+427 
-435 IHQRIMK
+435 
-442 GEKRPEEKTNRDA
+442 
-455 LKLARDFYKRPNLKR
+455 
-470 ENVCPTRLVDFENIA
+470 
-485 KQFKVNIR
+485 
-493 LFEPKRNDDKT
+493 
-504 AWRLVFGKNQFKK
+504 
-517 NLPCVDIGLFVY
+517 
-529 EDHDE
+529 
-534 KQAEK
+534 
-539 DNRYLRQ
+539 
-546 GHCFFIKDIEL
+546 
-557 LTKTWECVGC
+557 
-567 RQRFNRHD
+567 
-575 NYNRHVTGGTC
+575 
-586 GGGKTKLIC
+586 
-595 PGEKF
+595 
-600 ERIMNSTE
+600 
-608 KVFYGGNKKFSYAA
+608 
-622 CQWIEKQ
+622 
-629 SELIGRHIH
+629 
-638 HALCGH
+638 
-644 GGEYYVYLYAGK
+644 YLYAGK

-661 AREIPVDGYEPKSNT
+661 AREIPVDGYEPESNT

-689 CQKRKER
+689 CRKER
-696 NSLEEELIA
+696 NSPEEALIA
-705 EERSA
+705 E
-710 DQRYAKTIELE
+710 QRYAKTIELE

-746 FCKKFRPYP
+746 LCKKFRPYP

-802 EEDPKELIK
+802 EEDPKKLAER
-811 KFVVE
+811 FVVE
-816 LIKRASEIEETV
+816 LLKRARQIEETV
-828 CLSNSVLGVYKKF
+828 WLSNPVLGVYKKF

-888 INMIKEYFVEN
+888 INMIKEYFVKN
-899 LTSLSDVNVAKKESS
+899 LTSLSDVNVAKKENS

-996 EFHKRGCVTMKDWL
+996 EFHKRGCETMKDWL

-1138 YSRSDSKA
+1138 YSDSEK
-1146 GAKLSE
+1146 
-1152 DAKTCRS
+1152 AKTCRS

-1184 FKCNPDEQD
+1184 FKCNPGEQD
-1193 EIIQNVLNDG
+1193 EIIQNVLNDK

-1215 EQKRKRFSEFCPLFV
+1215 EQLRKHFSEFCPLFV
-1230 ISEVSED
+1230 ISEVPEE

-1268 KILLYSPLLKWYL
+1268 KILLYSPLFKWYL

-1317 LDKNKKQLGDTAKL
+1317 QDKNKKQLGDTAKL

-1352 TTDEKLIDKIFRSP
+1352 TKDEKLIDKIFRSP
-1366 FFEDLEE
+1366 FFDNLEE
-1373 INAGVFEVR
+1373 INKGVFEVR

-1401 QLAKLR
+1401 QLAKQR

-1430 DTDSFYMALSANDF
+1430 DTDSFYMALSAEDF

-1481 QEKRMIALTS
+1481 RGKRMIAMTS

-1520 WERYRKALSGSL
+1520 WERYRKALFGSL
-1532 DKARNIGFRKRYN
+1532 DKARNIGFRKRDN

>member
-1 MEKEIRDMNVK
+1 MWKSI
-12 ELKAL
+12 
-17 AKERGIKRYYWL
+17 
-29 RKAQLI
+29 
-35 ESLET
+35 
-40 ETPPT
+40 
-45 EAPETEIMEAPEN
+45 
-58 EIMEAP
+58 
-64 ENEIMEAPEN
+64 
-74 EIMEAPENEIME
+74 
-86 APETEIM
+86 
-93 EAPETEIMEAPETE
+93 
-107 IMEAPETEIMEAPE
+107 
-121 TEIMEAPETEIME
+121 
-134 APETEIME
+134 
-142 APETE
+142 
-147 IMEAPETEIMDEPV
+147 
-161 PEIMDEPVP
+161 
-170 EIKKP
+170 
-175 VLSPDK
+175 
-181 MENISRVSSL
+181 SSL
-191 VGLAKKQADL
+191 ARFTKKQVDS
-201 VQKAINKFADWLI
+201 VKKAISKYAGQVI
-214 NYIPEPIRR
+214 NLVPEPIRR
-223 TVNTRVEKL
+223 TVNTVTGNLITK
-232 KKEIKEIL
+232 INGIF
-240 ENKKKLS
+240 ENKKKLPPNAVEES
-247 RQEVNTTGESSTAQ
+247 SPQQEVVTNKTEIKSIPNETGESSTAQ

-308 KVIHA
+308 KVIQA

-318 YRGQGE
+318 YCGQGE

-347 YIRQCE
+347 YISQCE

-365 SKAYLPATATYNSKG
+365 SKAYLPPTATYASKG

-415 KCVYAIDKIDDN
+415 KCIYAIDKIRDN
-427 LCFWRCLV
+427 LCFWRCLA

-442 GEKRPEEKTNRDA
+442 GKKRPEEDTNREA
-455 LKLARDFYKRPNLKR
+455 LKLARDFYKNQNLKR
-470 ENVCPTRLVDFENIA
+470 EDVKPTRLVDFENIA

-493 LFEPKRNDDKT
+493 LFELAEESKT
-504 AWRLVFGKNQFKK
+504 VWKLVFGKNQFKK
-517 NLPCVDIGLFVY
+517 NMPCVDIGLFVY
-529 EDHDE
+529 GNYDEDEDE
-534 KQAEK
+534 E
-539 DNRYLRQ
+539 DNENPRR

-557 LTKTWECVGC
+557 LAKLWECAGC
-567 RQRFNRHD
+567 KQRFNRHD

-595 PGEKF
+595 PGTKF
-600 ERIMNSTE
+600 RRIMNSSE
-608 KVFYGGNKKFSYAA
+608 KVFYGENTNFSYAA

-629 SELIGRHIH
+629 SELIGKHIH

-644 GGEYYVYLYAGK
+644 GGEFSVKIGGK
-656 EKDSR
+656 K
-661 AREIPVDGYEPKSNT
+661 IFVDGYEPKTRT

-689 CQKRKER
+689 CQKER
-696 NSLEEELIA
+696 NSLDEKKY
-705 EERSA
+705 S
-710 DQRYAKTIELE
+710 KTIELQE
-721 KKMKEQGFKIVSVWE
+721 KMKEQGFKLFSVWE
-736 CEKPELKKKR
+736 CEKPELKKMELEKE
-746 FCKKFRPYP
+746 FRPYP
-755 YFIVYDFEAICQKIN
+755 YFIVYDFEALHKKMD
-770 EKQTD
+770 ESQTE
-775 ELTITAKHIPVSVA
+775 ELVITSRHVPVSVA
-789 INDNLTKKPSFIV
+789 INDNLTNEPVFIV
-802 EEDPKELIK
+802 DQDPGNLINSFMEELKKRQIKIAQMVECLYPQPESDDGKEKKEDPIW
-811 KFVVE
+811 
-816 LIKRASEIEETV
+816 R
-828 CLSNSVLGVYKKF
+828 
-841 NEDDKGEQYG
+841 
-851 GYLINEARVKLS
+851 
-863 KETAKSYVNWVKQV
+863 NWVNQV

-888 INMIKEYFVEN
+888 INMIKEYFVKN
-899 LTSLSDVNVAKKESS
+899 LAIISDVNVAKKENS
-914 YMFLSTPNFKF
+914 YMFLSTSNFKF
-925 LDIKNFLAPGLS
+925 LDIKNYLAPGLS

-963 KLNHIG
+963 KLNHKG

-985 ISQEEYQNFCD
+985 ISQEEYQNFCY
-996 EFHKRGCVTMKDWL
+996 EFSKRGCVTMKDWL

-1016 DVEPFIEALEKTREQ
+1016 DVTPFIEALEKTREQ

-1046 PGISMTYVL
+1046 PGISMMYVL
-1055 NKALKMKK
+1055 NEALKRKK
-1063 KSDPD
+1063 YSEPD
-1068 LFAPGDPCKCKCKND
+1068 LFAPGEPCKCECSSDD
-1083 CKKVGCEKCKEIRD
+1083 CGKTEGCEKCKEIRD

-1104 NEAYEMLT
+1104 NEAYEMLK

-1124 RHAEAGVSKIRSHI
+1124 RYGEAGVSKIRSHI
-1138 YSRSDSKA
+1138 YSEK
-1146 GAKLSE
+1146 
-1152 DAKTCRS
+1152 AKTCRS
-1159 VLGLDANSLYLFCSG
+1159 VHGLDSNSLYLFCSG

-1184 FKCNPDEQD
+1184 FKCNPEEQD
-1193 EIIQNVLNDG
+1193 EIIQNVLNDK
-1203 LFGFFEVDIEVP
+1203 LFGFFEVDIKVP

-1230 ISEVSED
+1230 ISEVPED

-1256 NNKKLLGVMKAE
+1256 NNKKLLGVMKDE

-1317 LDKNKKQLGDTAKL
+1317 QDKNKRQLGDTAKL

-1339 MIENLEKHISTKF
+1339 MIENLEKHMNTKF
-1352 TTDEKLIDKIFRSP
+1352 TTNEKLIDNIFRSP

-1373 INAGVFEVR
+1373 INEGVFEVR
-1382 QRKRQVTI
+1382 QRKKQVTI

-1444 DDIIKP
+1444 DEIIKP
-1450 EMKELYKEEKKNW
+1450 EMKALYKEEKKNW

-1469 SKRVPGLFKPEF
+1469 SKRVPGLFKAEF
-1481 QEKRMIALTS
+1481 QGKRMIALTS
-1491 KCYYADSGGDEGIKK
+1491 KCYFADNGKDEGVKK

-1512 SRRQNEMN
+1512 SRRQNKMN
-1520 WERYRKALSGSL
+1520 WERYKNALFGSL
-1532 DKARNIGFRKRYN
+1532 DKARNIGFRKRDN